1 MKVEVARWSN
11 AKSGKLLC
19 LQAFQRQK
27 LVQIKEEGEEDAG
40 EDGRGEGSLIQ
51 KGLKTRLT
59 AHFVRLLLSPSPLF
73 QVL

>member
-1 MKVEVARWSN
+1 MKVWVARWSN

-27 LVQIKEEGEEDAG
+27 LVQIKEEGEEDG
-40 EDGRGEGSLIQ
+40 GGEGSLIQ

-59 AHFVRLLLSPSPLF
+59 VHSVRLLLSPFPLF

>member
-27 LVQIKEEGEEDAG
+27 LVQIKEEGEEDG
-40 EDGRGEGSLIQ
+40 GGEGSLIQ